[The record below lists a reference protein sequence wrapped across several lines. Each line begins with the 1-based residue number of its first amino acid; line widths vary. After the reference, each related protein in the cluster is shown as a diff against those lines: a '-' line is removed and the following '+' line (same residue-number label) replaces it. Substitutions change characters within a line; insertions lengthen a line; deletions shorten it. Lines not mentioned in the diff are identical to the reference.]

1 MTLRMENTM
10 TDSYNYSLVKNDQGT
25 YAVRSSV
32 KSFNLDHVTD
42 KDIVSFYSNF
52 SQFASFDTGLLPL
65 NGTGVLAIRSAG
77 PHTQVVT
84 QHAPGMYHLNWGS
97 HEGDIHAK
105 TYYVA
110 QPYRIVIGD
119 FENGNLLG
127 AKMFYSPYPI
137 TSPNNVLYHVNLPN
151 INCKGY
157 RGNAVGWICLYH
169 KDDWSSLPFNE
180 KVSRFIERC
189 SGVETYND
197 ANMSETDGPR
207 FYAANGKP
215 EYITNPKL
223 WQHKSD
229 EEGFNWTL
237 DENLW
242 IPVKV
247 KDMDNQAQHDDKGQ
261 ALTLAMAMLGNYQAY
276 YSDTNIPKM
285 YNIVSRP
292 DLSFTDTNIADM
304 FKKAFA
310 SSPVNYTHTAK
321 DNPYDFTVANREKNG
336 SAVLIQPNLFS
347 QNEDEDNESD
357 WVCSCC
363 EELHNMSDEEPTGDA
378 YGNDVCNSCINDH
391 YAFIESADKYYNN
404 EDPNVV
410 FSESDCE
417 YYHTQHDTIAECHIC
432 SSWIGVIGNSEN
444 AKTALAKQLL
454 HIPGS
459 EEVVCSNCQPGY
471 IADNELTPTNCY
483 VCSAVAI
490 ETNGWQESYPQS
502 KAMVVSPDLILAPK
516 VITLCQPCNAQHFTC
531 PCGLLKNNNSQFGP
545 CTPTIL
551 PEDTSL
557 TVTQCC
563 AECLGNVTESP
574 EGEMVAY
581 YQPFQEQYVQVA
593 IQQSVHTLSKSV
605 GIKKDQNFL
614 QANNQSFTDPF

>member
-1 MTLRMENTM
+1 MENIM

-25 YAVRSSV
+25 YAIRSSV

-42 KDIVSFYSNF
+42 KDIVSFYNNF

-84 QHAPGMYHLNWGS
+84 QHAPGMYHLNWGA
-97 HEGDIHAK
+97 HEGDKNAK

-207 FYAANGKP
+207 FYASKGKP
-215 EYITNPKL
+215 EYITNPQL
-223 WQHKSD
+223 WQQKSE

-237 DENLW
+237 NEELW

-247 KDMDNQAQHDDKGQ
+247 KDMDDQGQHDDKGQ
-261 ALTLAMAMLGNYQAY
+261 ELTLAMAMLGNYQAY
-276 YSDTNIPKM
+276 FSDTNIPKM
-285 YNIVSRP
+285 YNIISRP
-292 DLSFTDTNIADM
+292 DLSFTDVNIADM

-310 SSPVNYTHTAK
+310 SSPVNYTHEAK

-336 SAVLIQPNLFS
+336 SAVLAPNLFS
-347 QNEDEDNESD
+347 NNNDEDDEND
-357 WVCSCC
+357 WVCICC
-363 EELHNMSDEEPTGDA
+363 DEQYNTSDEEPIGDIN
-378 YGNDVCNSCINDH
+378 GNDVCNCCLGD
-391 YAFIESADKYYNN
+391 YYVFIESVDGYYHK
-404 EDPNVV
+404 EDDNIIY
-410 FSESDCE
+410 SELDCE
-417 YYHTQHDTIAECHIC
+417 YYHKVKDTVAQCHTC
-432 SSWIGVIGNSEN
+432 SNWVGVNGHSDSSKSIMF
-444 AKTALAKQLL
+444 KQLL
-454 HIPGS
+454 HLPAS
-459 EEVVCSNCQPGY
+459 EEVICPTCQPHY

-483 VCSAVAI
+483 ICEAVAI
-490 ETNGWQESYPQS
+490 KTNGWGQSYPQS
-502 KAMVVSPDLILAPK
+502 KAMVATPDLTLAPK

-531 PCGLLKNNNSQFGP
+531 PCGLLKNNTDQFGS

-551 PEDTSL
+551 PEDTSI

-563 AECLGNVTESP
+563 AECLGNVAEDSD
-574 EGEMVAY
+574 GNMVAY
-581 YQPFQEQYVQVA
+581 YQPFQEEYVKVA
-593 IQQSVHTLSKSV
+593 IKQAVHTFSKSI
-605 GIKKDQNFL
+605 GTHKQS
-614 QANNQSFTDPF
+614 NNAPSTEPF

>member
-1 MTLRMENTM
+1 MENIM

-25 YAVRSSV
+25 YAIRSSV

-42 KDIVSFYSNF
+42 KDIVSFYNNF

-84 QHAPGMYHLNWGS
+84 QHAPGTYHINWGD
-97 HEGDIHAK
+97 HEGDKNAK

-223 WQHKSD
+223 WQQKSD

-247 KDMDNQAQHDDKGQ
+247 KDMDNQAQHDYNGQ
-261 ALTLAMAMLGNYQAY
+261 ELTLAMAMLGNYQAY

-285 YNIVSRP
+285 YNIISRP
-292 DLSFTDTNIADM
+292 DLSFTDVNIADM

-310 SSPVNYTHTAK
+310 SSPVNYTHEAK

-347 QNEDEDNESD
+347 NN
-357 WVCSCC
+357 
-363 EELHNMSDEEPTGDA
+363 DEEDDENDWTCICCQDNYTSDDDEPIGDIN
-378 YGNDVCNSCINDH
+378 GNDVCNSCIND
-391 YAFIESADKYYNN
+391 YYVFIESVDGYYHK
-404 EDPNVV
+404 EDDSIVY
-410 FSESDCE
+410 SEFDCE
-417 YYHTQHDTIAECHIC
+417 YYHKVKDTVAHCHTC
-432 SSWIGVIGNSEN
+432 SNWVGVNGHSEN
-444 AKTALAKQLL
+444 SKSILFKQLL
-454 HIPGS
+454 HLPGS
-459 EEVVCSNCQPGY
+459 EEVICSDCQPHF

-483 VCSAVAI
+483 VCQAVAI
-490 ETNGWQESYPQS
+490 KTHGWGESYPQS
-502 KAMVVSPDLILAPK
+502 KAMVVTPDLTLAPK

-531 PCGLLKNNNSQFGP
+531 PCGLLKNNNDQFGS

-551 PEDTSL
+551 PEDTSI

-563 AECLGNVTESP
+563 AECLGNITEDSDT
-574 EGEMVAY
+574 GQMVAY
-581 YQPFQEQYVQVA
+581 YQPFQEDYVKVA
-593 IQQSVHTLSKSV
+593 IKEAVHTFSKSV
-605 GIKKDQNFL
+605 GTHKQS
-614 QANNQSFTDPF
+614 NNAHSTDPF

>member
-1 MTLRMENTM
+1 MENTM
-10 TDSYNYSLVKNDQGT
+10 TDSYNYSLVKNDEGT
-25 YAVRSSV
+25 YAIRSSV

-42 KDIVSFYSNF
+42 KNIVSFYNSF

-65 NGTGVLAIRSAG
+65 DGTGVLAIRSAG

-84 QHAPGMYHLNWGS
+84 QHAPGMYHINWGA
-97 HEGDIHAK
+97 HEGDTNAK

-137 TSPNNVLYHVNLPN
+137 TSPTNVLYHVNLPN

-207 FYAANGKP
+207 FYSSKSKP
-215 EYITNPKL
+215 DYIIDPKL
-223 WQHKSD
+223 WQQKS
-229 EEGFNWTL
+229 EAEGFKWTL
-237 DENLW
+237 DEELW
-242 IPVKV
+242 IPVQV
-247 KDMDNQAQHDDKGQ
+247 KGFDDQSQHDDKGQ
-261 ALTLAMAMLGNYQAY
+261 LLTLAMAMLGNYQAY

-285 YNIVSRP
+285 YNVISRP
-292 DLSFTDTNIADM
+292 DLSFTDVNIADM

-310 SSPVNYTHTAK
+310 SAPVDYAHAAK

-336 SAVLIQPNLFS
+336 SAVLAPNLFS
-347 QNEDEDNESD
+347 NNNDDNEND
-357 WVCSCC
+357 WVCVCC
-363 EELHNMSDEEPTGDA
+363 DEQYSTDDDEPVGDNN
-378 YGNDVCNSCINDH
+378 GNDVCNSCLNEH
-391 YAFIESADKYYNN
+391 YAFIESVDKYYNV
-404 EDPNVV
+404 EDEDIV
-410 FSESDCE
+410 FSESTCE
-417 YYHTQHDTIAECHIC
+417 YYHTDHDTVAHCHIC
-432 SSWIGVIGNSEN
+432 SDWIGVHNNSE
-444 AKTALAKQLL
+444 ASKSALAKQLL
-454 HIPGS
+454 HIPKS
-459 EEVVCSNCQPGY
+459 EEVICSNCQPHY

-483 VCSAVAI
+483 ICSAVAI
-490 ETNGWQESYPQS
+490 KTNGWQESYPQS
-502 KAMVVSPDLILAPK
+502 KAMVVAPDLGLVPK

-531 PCGLLKNNNSQFGP
+531 PCGLLKNNNDQFGS

-551 PEDTSL
+551 PEDISI

-563 AECLGNVTESP
+563 AECLGNVTEDS
-574 EGEMVAY
+574 EGFITAY
-581 YQPFQEQYVQVA
+581 YQPFQEEYVKVA
-593 IQQSVHTLSKSV
+593 IKQAIHTFSKSV
-605 GIKKDQNFL
+605 GTHKQS
-614 QANNQSFTDPF
+614 NNVPSTEPF

>member
-1 MTLRMENTM
+1 M

-42 KDIVSFYSNF
+42 KDIVSFYNNF

-97 HEGDIHAK
+97 HEGDKNAK

-169 KDDWSSLPFNE
+169 KDDWSSIPFNE

-207 FYAANGKP
+207 FYASKGKP
-215 EYITNPKL
+215 EYITDPQL
-223 WQHKSD
+223 WQQKSD

-247 KDMDNQAQHDDKGQ
+247 KNMDDQAQHDDDGQ
-261 ALTLAMAMLGNYQAY
+261 ELTLAMAMLGNYQAY

-285 YNIVSRP
+285 YNVVSRP
-292 DLSFTDTNIADM
+292 DLSFTDINIADM

-347 QNEDEDNESD
+347 QEEDEENDENN
-357 WVCSCC
+357 WVCVSC
-363 EELHNMSDEEPTGDA
+363 DEQYNLSSLDPIGDNN
-378 YGNDVCNSCINDH
+378 GNDVCNACIEDS
-391 YAFIESADKYYNN
+391 YAFIESVDKYFHIEDN
-404 EDPNVV
+404 EDIV
-410 FSESDCE
+410 FSEATFE
-417 YYHTQHDTIAECHIC
+417 YYHKTYDTVDQC
-432 SSWIGVIGNSEN
+432 SLCSDWIGVHNSSDTS
-444 AKTALAKQLL
+444 KTALNKKLL
-454 HIPGS
+454 FIPNS
-459 EEVVCSNCQPGY
+459 EEVVCPNCQPSY
-471 IADNELTPTNCY
+471 IADNELTPANCY
-483 VCSAVAI
+483 VCDAVAI
-490 ETNGWQESYPQS
+490 KTDGWAESYPQS
-502 KAMVVSPDLILAPK
+502 KAMVVTQDLTLAPQ
-516 VITLCQPCNAQHFTC
+516 VITLCQSCHAQHFTC
-531 PCGLLKNNNSQFGP
+531 PCGLLKSNNSQFGS

-551 PEDTSL
+551 PEDTSV

-581 YQPFQEQYVQVA
+581 YQPFQEHYVQVA
-593 IQQSVHTLSKSV
+593 INQSVHIFSKSV
-605 GIKKDQNFL
+605 GIHKQS
-614 QANNQSFTDPF
+614 NNTLNTEPF

>member
-1 MTLRMENTM
+1 M
-10 TDSYNYSLVKNDQGT
+10 TDSYNYSLVKNDEGT
-25 YAVRSSV
+25 YAIRSSV

-42 KDIVSFYSNF
+42 KDIVSFYNNF

-77 PHTQVVT
+77 PQTQVVT
-84 QHAPGMYHLNWGS
+84 QHAPGMYHINWGA
-97 HEGDIHAK
+97 HEGDKNAK

-207 FYAANGKP
+207 FYAAKGKP
-215 EYITNPKL
+215 EYLINPQL
-223 WQHKSD
+223 WQQKSD

-237 DENLW
+237 NEELW

-247 KDMDNQAQHDDKGQ
+247 KDMDDQGQHDDKGQ
-261 ALTLAMAMLGNYQAY
+261 ELTLAMAMLGNYQAY

-285 YNIVSRP
+285 YNIISRP
-292 DLSFTDTNIADM
+292 DLSFTDVNIADM

-310 SSPVNYTHTAK
+310 SSPVNYAHQAK

-336 SAVLIQPNLFS
+336 SAVLAPNLFS
-347 QNEDEDNESD
+347 NNNDEEDDEND
-357 WVCSCC
+357 WCC
-363 EELHNMSDEEPTGDA
+363 ACCDETFDSNDEEPVGDIN
-378 YGNDVCNSCINDH
+378 GNNICNCCLND
-391 YAFIESADKYYNN
+391 YYVFIESVDGYYHK
-404 EDPNVV
+404 EDDNIVY
-410 FSESDCE
+410 SESDCE
-417 YYHTQHDTIAECHIC
+417 YYHKVKDTVEKCYTCSNWIAVKGH
-432 SSWIGVIGNSEN
+432 SEN
-444 AKTALAKQLL
+444 SKSILFKQLL
-454 HIPGS
+454 HLPGS
-459 EEVVCSNCQPGY
+459 EEVICSDCQPHF

-483 VCSAVAI
+483 VCQAVAI
-490 ETNGWQESYPQS
+490 KTNGWAESYPQS
-502 KAMVVSPDLILAPK
+502 KAMVVAPDLTLAPK

-531 PCGLLKNNNSQFGP
+531 PCGLLKNNADQFGS

-551 PEDTSL
+551 PEDTSI

-563 AECLGNVTESP
+563 AECLGNVTEDSD
-574 EGEMVAY
+574 GNMVAY
-581 YQPFQEQYVQVA
+581 YQPFQEEYIKVA
-593 IQQSVHTLSKSV
+593 IKQAVHTFSKSI
-605 GIKKDQNFL
+605 GTHKQS
-614 QANNQSFTDPF
+614 NNAPSTEPF